1 MQKIKGVLYMGK
13 IKARLCR
20 NTVLQLIFLACALS
34 IGVSVYKYRSGEINY
49 YNSDATWH
57 VLYTIEAYNETPASE
72 HLFLPLVSLGTEQ
85 DKYIPWGACALG
97 RNGNY
102 YYTSFSP
109 LGYLLPWI
117 FMKLF
122 APSVSEGS
130 LYLFNSLLFAVSASL
145 WTWFIYRIYADGKDE
160 KRKAGF
166 LAVVAALT
174 YIFSPELLH
183 GMGIVYW
190 HQSVMQVTLLIQIIA
205 YYWMMKSESRK
216 AVIVFF
222 LCALINPY
230 LEWTGYVANAGFALA
245 EIMRYWKTDRKKGFV
260 MAYAVGAF
268 SLVSFGIF
276 VLHYLLRVDAGIFF
290 DALKARF
297 YARNITSSVFMTDV
311 FGGYLKSFLYL
322 WVLFLILVIWNF
334 VRSKRVV
341 MEKGILIFVLAFPLV
356 ENIVMKQHALSYT
369 YDRMK
374 CIFLLSFL
382 ICELAAGL
390 LDGAPQKHSVMI
402 GVLAAAVIC
411 CGLNLRAYQND
422 TARIWEVDYREDNQR
437 LADYINEN
445 YGDSIMLTE
454 QAGTVRGYLNL
465 LFGRGIYEGIS
476 VEQGRQA
483 AMTQGR
489 RYVVSIDVDMQT
501 EPWNW
506 NLCPVRGVAVYDV
519 NTGSWDIFHVA
530 DGQIWAEN
538 GGQL

>member
-1 MQKIKGVLYMGK
+1 MKQIKMWVRRHTVAVL
-13 IKARLCR
+13 I
-20 NTVLQLIFLACALS
+20 ILACALS
-34 IGVSVYKYRSGEINY
+34 VIVSAYKYRSGEINY

-57 VLYTIEAYNETPASE
+57 VLCTIEAYNETPASE

-85 DKYIPWGACALG
+85 NKYIPWGACVQG
-97 RNGNY
+97 KDGNY
-102 YYTSFSP
+102 YYTSFSMV
-109 LGYLLPWI
+109 GYFLPWL

-122 APSVSEGS
+122 SLPVSEGS
-130 LYLFNSLLFAVSASL
+130 LYLFNSLLFAVSAAL
-145 WTWFIYRIYADGKDE
+145 WTWFIYMVYADGK
-160 KRKAGF
+160 AGDGNAVF
-166 LAVVAALT
+166 LAVIAAFT

-190 HQSVMQVTLLIQIIA
+190 HQSVMQVTLSAQIIA
-205 YYWMMKSESRK
+205 YYKMMRNGSRK
-216 AVIVFF
+216 AMAAFF
-222 LCALINPY
+222 MFVLLNPY

-245 EIMRYWKTDRKKGFV
+245 EIMRYWKKNRASGLTR
-260 MAYAVGAF
+260 AYAVGAF

-276 VLHYLLRVDAGIFF
+276 VLHYLLRVDAGVFF
-290 DALKARF
+290 ASLKERF
-297 YARNITSSVFMTDV
+297 AVRSTNVAVFMTDV

-489 RYVVSIDVDMQT
+489 RYVVAIDVDMQT

-506 NLCPVRGVAVYDV
+506 NLCPVRGAAVYDV
-519 NTGSWDIFHVA
+519 NTGSWDIFHVV